1 MDKKLLGGECNEHVT
16 QKLQFI
22 KQEVLKSHDIQENEI

>member
-1 MDKKLLGGECNEHVT
+1 MDERLLGGSAVSIVT